1 MNQRSG
7 SSNRRLGSHLKI
19 PAVPMKAKLARNN
32 PSEIPA
38 YMPKKKKLDMRASVI
53 VNYNSAK
60 RRAEVS
66 LAGLKPSYSPYPSAI
81 EQKRILKEHET

>member
-38 YMPKKKKLDMRASVI
+38 YMPKKKKLDM
-53 VNYNSAK
+53 
-60 RRAEVS
+60 
-66 LAGLKPSYSPYPSAI
+66 
-81 EQKRILKEHET
+81 